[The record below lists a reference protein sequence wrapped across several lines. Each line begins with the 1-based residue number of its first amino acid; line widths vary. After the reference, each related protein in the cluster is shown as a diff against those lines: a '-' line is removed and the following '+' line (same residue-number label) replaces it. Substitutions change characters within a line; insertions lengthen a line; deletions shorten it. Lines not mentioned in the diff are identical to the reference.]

1 MVCEDEVKEK
11 HLPCIEE
18 SDMPDK
24 YILERILK
32 RYASAWKKL
41 ADYDKQREKP

>member
-1 MVCEDEVKEK
+1 MERKDKIEDG

-18 SDMPDK
+18 SQLDYK
-24 YILERILK
+24 YALERILK

-41 ADYDKQREKP
+41 ADYDKQKEKS